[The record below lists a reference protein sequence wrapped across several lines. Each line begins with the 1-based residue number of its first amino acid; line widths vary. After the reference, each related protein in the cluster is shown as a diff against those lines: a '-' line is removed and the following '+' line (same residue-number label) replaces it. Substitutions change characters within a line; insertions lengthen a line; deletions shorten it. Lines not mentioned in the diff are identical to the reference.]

1 LNFSASGHVLLA
13 FGGNPGLGCRNWVA
27 GTGCWRGDGRRLW
40 TFNTGD
46 RIQSKIAAA
55 DGVIYAGNDGKVYA
69 LTG

>member
-1 LNFSASGHVLLA
+1 L
-13 FGGNPGLGCRNWVA
+13 PELGCR
-27 GTGCWRGDGRRLW
+27 TGCRRGDGRRLW